1 MAHCKK
7 WHQLINIHEPFT
19 WAPLCVLQGL
29 IQTETRLFCSS
40 ADCVTPPFVGETHQL
55 VFQGNVS
62 PHWEPNLPP
71 LSPSSSCA
79 PSALRGRKL
88 YLLEEAIHL
97 SCLFQS
103 NSQPLHM
110 YEDICPY
117 LIRYSILLQMIP
129 PSIPT
134 HEGGSY
140 LNVLILSCIITC
152 QFFALQKKQV

>member
-1 MAHCKK
+1 MNR
-7 WHQLINIHEPFT
+7 LLELPF
-19 WAPLCVLQGL
+19 CVLQGL

-62 PHWEPNLPP
+62 PHWELNLPP
-71 LSPSSSCA
+71 SLTLFLLCPLSTQ
-79 PSALRGRKL
+79 GRKL
-88 YLLEEAIHL
+88 YLLEEAIHPPRP
-97 SCLFQS
+97 FQS

-129 PSIPT
+129 ACILT

-140 LNVLILSCIITC
+140 LNVLILCCIITC
-152 QFFALQKKQV
+152 QFFALQKKHV

>member
-19 WAPLCVLQGL
+19 WALLCVLQGL

-40 ADCVTPPFVGETHQL
+40 AECVTPPFVGETHQL

-62 PHWEPNLPP
+62 PHCEPNLPP
-71 LSPSSSCA
+71 LSPLFLLCPLSTQ
-79 PSALRGRKL
+79 GRKL
-88 YLLEEAIHL
+88 YLLDEAIHL

-103 NSQPLHM
+103 NSQPLDM

-117 LIRYSILLQMIP
+117 LIRYSILLQMIS

-140 LNVLILSCIITC
+140 LDLLILSCIITC